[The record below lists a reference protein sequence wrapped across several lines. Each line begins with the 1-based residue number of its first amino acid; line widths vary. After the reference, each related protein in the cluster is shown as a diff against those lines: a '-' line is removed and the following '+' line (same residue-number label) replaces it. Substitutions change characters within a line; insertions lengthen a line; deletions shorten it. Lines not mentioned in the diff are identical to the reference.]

1 MARAA
6 APSTARRDT
15 VERDA
20 KYVSVALFTLLAIA
34 AAFAFVWWYSGR
46 GDQRVYEN
54 FEVYFE
60 GSVSGLARGS
70 PVRYLG
76 VDVGRVQNL
85 RVDANDPGRVK
96 VVAEIDSTAPITGAT
111 RARLGLLGLTGLLYI
126 DLKVDPEANP
136 EDPIQQGDRY
146 PVILAGKGEIE
157 AFLERLPDLV
167 GDVGAVVER
176 IETVLSDEN
185 IAAVRGMLQG
195 MEEGSRALPQ
205 LTSEATAMIGDL
217 RRISAETEQLVAET
231 SGLVSASSPALVESL
246 NSIRIAADRAAQ
258 ASQGIERIVS
268 SAEAPMKDL
277 TSSGLVELRQLL
289 VDLRVASDEVS
300 GLAREL
306 RENPSRL
313 LREPAETGVEI
324 EP

>member
-1 MARAA
+1 M
-6 APSTARRDT
+6 
-15 VERDA
+15 
-20 KYVSVALFTLLAIA
+20 
-34 AAFAFVWWYSGR
+34 
-46 GDQRVYEN
+46 
-54 FEVYFE
+54 
-60 GSVSGLARGS
+60 
-70 PVRYLG
+70 
-76 VDVGRVQNL
+76 
-85 RVDANDPGRVK
+85 
-96 VVAEIDSTAPITGAT
+96 
-111 RARLGLLGLTGLLYI
+111 
-126 DLKVDPEANP
+126 
-136 EDPIQQGDRY
+136 
-146 PVILAGKGEIE
+146 
-157 AFLERLPDLV
+157 
-167 GDVGAVVER
+167 
-176 IETVLSDEN
+176 
-185 IAAVRGMLQG
+185 
-195 MEEGSRALPQ
+195 
-205 LTSEATAMIGDL
+205 
-217 RRISAETEQLVAET
+217 AET